1 MAPFDM
7 LPNELLEFVV
17 GHVLDGKTNHFDYV
31 ATPVLQSVRLVCR
44 TVCDHLLA
52 ARHHPY

>member
-31 ATPVLQSVRLVCR
+31 ATPVVQSVRLVCR